1 MPGNFMRISE
11 DQYANMKKP
20 RAKARSVNMATKART
35 IAKPRPRPQP
45 GKMNKTEALFETSFI
60 KPRLYTGEFAEYGFE
75 CIKLRLAKT
84 TFYTPDFYVVTPNEI
99 IIYEVKGHWE
109 DDARVKIKVA
119 ADKYPCFRF
128 IAVQKKTAK
137 LGGGWTFE
145 EFTPA

>member
-1 MPGNFMRISE
+1 MSLEEYNKRQRKGRGSTL
-11 DQYANMKKP
+11 K
-20 RAKARSVNMATKART
+20 ATKTRT
-35 IAKPRPRPQP
+35 TAKPRPRPTP
-45 GKMNKTEALFETSFI
+45 GAMNKTEALFETSFI
-60 KPRLYTGEFAEYGFE
+60 KPKLYTGEFCEYGFE
-75 CIKLRLAKT
+75 SIKLRLAKT

-137 LGGGWTFE
+137 EGGGWKFE

>member
-1 MPGNFMRISE
+1 MSQEEYDKRCLKRRRTTP
-11 DQYANMKKP
+11 
-20 RAKARSVNMATKART
+20 KATRTRT
-35 IAKPRPRPQP
+35 IAKPRPRPTP
-45 GKMNKTEALFETSFI
+45 GKMNKTEALFEASFVR
-60 KPRLYTGEFAEYGFE
+60 PRLYNGDICEYGFE

-137 LGGGWTFE
+137 EGGGWKLE